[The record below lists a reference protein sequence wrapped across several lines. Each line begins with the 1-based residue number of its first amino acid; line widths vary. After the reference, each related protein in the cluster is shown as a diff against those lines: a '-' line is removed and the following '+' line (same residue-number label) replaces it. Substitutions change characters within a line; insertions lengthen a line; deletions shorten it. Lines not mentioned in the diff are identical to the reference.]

1 MALAGEGKTP
11 HIKVRT
17 PCRWMRSRDDDR
29 DMEATMNV
37 VIGMKVK
44 WKTEDFEY

>member
-1 MALAGEGKTP
+1 MALAWEGEAS
-11 HIKVRT
+11 HIQEPT

-29 DMEATMNV
+29 DMEATTSV
-37 VIGMKVK
+37 VIGIKVE